1 MAHRIRTVIQITAS
15 AEHVWEVL
23 TDFDSWPEWNAA
35 DPGFSGSL
43 KEGAR
48 VELTSA
54 TPTGKT
60 QNLKIKLTT
69 VDPSRQLTWESGFP
83 LLFKARHTFRIQA
96 EEGGCVV
103 HNDAFFRGL
112 LVPFIRG
119 QLPTET
125 MFTETNRGLKH
136 RAESVEGG
144 ENQVRRDDNRRFR

>member
-1 MAHRIRTVIQITAS
+1 MTHRVRTVIQITAS

-60 QNLKIKLTT
+60 QNLKIKLTA
-69 VDPSRQLTWESGFP
+69 VDPGRQLTWESGFP
-83 LLFKARHTFRIQA
+83 LLFKARHTFRIQT
-96 EEGGCVV
+96 EEAAVPSTTTPFSVGC
-103 HNDAFFRGL
+103 L
-112 LVPFIRG
+112 YL
-119 QLPTET
+119 
-125 MFTETNRGLKH
+125 
-136 RAESVEGG
+136 S
-144 ENQVRRDDNRRFR
+144 